1 MVKLLLIAAGGA
13 VGALLRYLVSGWGQ
27 SFVDGWFPLGTLI
40 VNVTGCLLIGAL
52 GAFFAGPQLVR
63 EEYRVALLVG
73 VLGSYTTFS
82 TFGWETFTLARD
94 GELRLALAN
103 VLLSNALALVAVWF
117 GYRITEKWFGV

>member
-27 SFVDGWFPLGTLI
+27 SLVDGWFPLGTLI

>member
-27 SFVDGWFPLGTLI
+27 SLADGWFPLGTLI
-40 VNVTGCLLIGAL
+40 VNVTGCLLFGAL
-52 GAFFAGPQLVR
+52 GAFFAGPQLIR

-73 VLGSYTTFS
+73 VLGAYTTFS

-94 GELRLALAN
+94 GELRLALVN
-103 VLLSNALALVAVWF
+103 LLLSNVLALVAVWI